1 VVVERRPGGV
11 HLSLSSGQAEG
22 RQPLRFEVSVPLA
35 EGPVDVSLS
44 GGPLPLD
51 ALGINE
57 GDMGLTN
64 VASSEFETTGSA
76 RLSADGRE
84 LSLSGSGRLANLS
97 IHQPRLA
104 RNPVRGLSLSLAG
117 KAELALDGSLTSL
130 SNVELGVGKAR
141 ALVSGKLARQE
152 GHAAGDFHV
161 EAPLSACSD
170 VLSATPS
177 ALVPLL
183 SGLTMTGTFT
193 FSGQLAFDTRR
204 PADAKVSFTGS
215 NDCEVTQ
222 VPASLSLDRFRR
234 PWTRTVKGQTGV
246 TTTIESGPG
255 TAGWV
260 PYAEISPYMPTAVVI
275 CEDARFFSH
284 RGFDAQSIQ
293 SSIKDNLRE
302 GRFVRGGSTVSMQ
315 LAKNLFLEREK
326 TLSRKLQE
334 AVLTLLLEQSL
345 KKEEI
350 LELYLNIVEFGPG
363 IYGIG
368 PAAAH
373 YFRSRPRDLSLGQAL
388 YLASILPNPKVHHF
402 GEGGLLRPGW
412 ADYLRKLMKIAHKIH
427 RIDDRELEIGLEET
441 VQLGVAATADAFLG
455 EDSRDDDAPEPDG
468 DRR

>member
-1 VVVERRPGGV
+1 
-11 HLSLSSGQAEG
+11 
-22 RQPLRFEVSVPLA
+22 
-35 EGPVDVSLS
+35 
-44 GGPLPLD
+44 
-51 ALGINE
+51 
-57 GDMGLTN
+57 
-64 VASSEFETTGSA
+64 
-76 RLSADGRE
+76 
-84 LSLSGSGRLANLS
+84 
-97 IHQPRLA
+97 
-104 RNPVRGLSLSLAG
+104 
-117 KAELALDGSLTSL
+117 
-130 SNVELGVGKAR
+130 
-141 ALVSGKLARQE
+141 
-152 GHAAGDFHV
+152 
-161 EAPLSACSD
+161 
-170 VLSATPS
+170 
-177 ALVPLL
+177 
-183 SGLTMTGTFT
+183 MTGTFT

-204 PADAKVSFTGS
+204 PEGAKVSFTGS
-215 NDCEVTQ
+215 NDCEVTR
-222 VPASLSLDRFRR
+222 VPTSLSLDRFRH

-246 TTTIESGPG
+246 ATTIESGPG

-260 PYAEISPYMPTAVVI
+260 PYAAISPYMSTAVVI

-350 LELYLNIVEFGPG
+350 LELYLNVVEFGPG

-373 YFRSRPRDLSLGQAL
+373 YFRSRPRDLSLGQSL

-412 ADYLRKLMKIAHKIH
+412 ADYLRKLMKIAHKIR

-441 VQLGVAATADAFLG
+441 VQLGVAATADAFLS
-455 EDSRDDDAPEPDG
+455 EDSREDDVPELDG
-468 DRR
+468 R